1 MRTLLLFPQYIT
13 CHGNQGRTR
22 GTIRSRNGATFWR
35 GATVLIVRKYQ
46 SNELKS
52 LSIRNG
58 TYRLSSLRCPW
69 YITVV
74 KTAQGRQSS
83 YPPSHLP
90 FASLSFTPPASNRQP
105 SIHRMAYTK
114 HESRGESVGSFPSI
128 PRTPPRSSGFRTKW
142 RTLSSSARGL
152 LCFHAYKNHWSSN
165 NKVALHKP
173 ARIKSAM
180 SQRSSR
186 NTTAPWNVVRGGSFQ
201 VHTEKDAKHEGREAI
216 WEDKMM
222 TTTTSS
228 SSSSTKFS
236 SPGSKPSSEA
246 AASANAP
253 LIDERSARRAELP
266 SPLYDDHVVAP
277 LDFNGTQTWEEGP
290 EDYIATGYTVD
301 ALIDALL
308 QIGDSEE
315 YDSVASPGTSSSF
328 YSEDAGSEN
337 AAIDDK
343 SMVCG
348 VAEEKEEA
356 KTTNS
361 SAGVAWEEAD
371 PNRAWEDMKRRVM
384 HVEEFG
390 TLPLDGA
397 GAGDGEPASR
407 EFRARRRRSWAEK
420 AVRGYARDEP
430 SRRSAAKKRRRH
442 AGCWVRE
449 DGVFMRLVR
458 HNPFLPLL
466 HPPYSIVFLP
476 AFTVRTSNVRPTIK
490 SLGP

>member
-22 GTIRSRNGATFWR
+22 GTIRSRSGATFWR

-58 TYRLSSLRCPW
+58 TYRLSSLQCPR

-83 YPPSHLP
+83 HPPSHLP

-128 PRTPPRSSGFRTKW
+128 PRTPSRSSGFRTKW
-142 RTLSSSARGL
+142 RTLSSSARGF
-152 LCFHAYKNHWSSN
+152 LCFHAYKNHWPSN
-165 NKVALHKP
+165 NKAALHKP

-201 VHTEKDAKHEGREAI
+201 VHTEKVAKHEGREAI
-216 WEDKMM
+216 WEDNMMM
-222 TTTTSS
+222 TTTTTT
-228 SSSSTKFS
+228 TKFS
-236 SPGSKPSSEA
+236 PPESKPSSEA

-253 LIDERSARRAELP
+253 PIEERSARRPELP

-290 EDYIATGYTVD
+290 EDHIATGYTVD

-315 YDSVASPGTSSSF
+315 YNSVASPGTSSSF
-328 YSEDAGSEN
+328 YSEYAGSET

-343 SMVCG
+343 STVCG
-348 VAEEKEEA
+348 VAEEEA
-356 KTTNS
+356 KTTSS
-361 SAGVAWEEAD
+361 SAGIAWEETDAK
-371 PNRAWEDMKRRVM
+371 RAWEDTKRRVM
-384 HVEEFG
+384 HAEEFG
-390 TLPLDGA
+390 ALPLDGA
-397 GAGDGEPASR
+397 GAGDAERASR

-420 AVRGYARDEP
+420 AVRGHARDEA

-449 DGVFMRLVR
+449 DGVFIRLVR
-458 HNPFLPLL
+458 HDPFLPVL
-466 HPPYSIVFLP
+466 HPPTQSFFYPLSQY
-476 AFTVRTSNVRPTIK
+476 ARRM
-490 SLGP
+490 